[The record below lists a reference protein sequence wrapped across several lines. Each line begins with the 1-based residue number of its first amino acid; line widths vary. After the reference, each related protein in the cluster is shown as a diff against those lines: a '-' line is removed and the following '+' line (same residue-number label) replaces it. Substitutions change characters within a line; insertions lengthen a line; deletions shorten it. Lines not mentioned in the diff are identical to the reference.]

1 MSTKNNR
8 PVAVVLG
15 GTNPHKAL
23 IKNLRKRGYYTI
35 LIDYY
40 ENPPAKSVADI
51 HIRESTLDKEKV
63 LEVAKS
69 FKAKLVIAICIDQAN
84 SIACYVA
91 EKLGLPI
98 PYSYETSISSS
109 NKMLM
114 KRKMIEAGIPT
125 SKFVSITDL
134 KEIDIANLNF
144 PLVVKPADTT
154 GSKGVKRVDDFSK
167 IKYFVQDA
175 LSLSRTNTAIVEE
188 FKEGIEV
195 QIDCFVRDK
204 EVLILMLN
212 KKNKVSISGDIELQ
226 SIGSSIPAEISKKSF
241 NTIKQIANKLVKV
254 FNFDNTPFFI
264 QTIVKGDEVNVIEFA
279 PRIGGGLSYRII
291 NLYSSFDTLNH
302 AVDFYEGK
310 KDINLPNKNSDFFT
324 TNNIYTKNGVF
335 GEISGSKELLAN
347 NIIEEFYQYKTKGM
361 LVGSEISSNNRIG
374 AFIIRAKSNKDLRE
388 KEKIAYSNL
397 KVVDIENNNMPLRN
411 YKIEY

>member
-1 MSTKNNR
+1 MKR
-8 PVAVVLG
+8 KKRAIILG
-15 GTNPHKAL
+15 GTNPHKEL
-23 IKNLRKRGYYTI
+23 IKNLRDRGYYTI

-40 ENPPAKSVADI
+40 ENPPAKSVADV
-51 HIRESTLDKEKV
+51 HIRESTLDKEKI
-63 LEVAKS
+63 LELAKS
-69 FKAKLVIAICIDQAN
+69 FKAKLVISICIDQAN

-98 PYSYETSISSS
+98 PYSYETSISTS
-109 NKMLM
+109 NKIFM
-114 KRKMIEAGIPT
+114 KRKMVAAGIPT
-125 SKFVSITDL
+125 SKFVSITNI
-134 KEIDIANLNF
+134 KEIDIDSLNF
-144 PLVVKPADTT
+144 PLVVKPSDTT
-154 GSKGVKRVDDFSK
+154 GSKGVKRVEDFSQIQYSVK
-167 IKYFVQDA
+167 DA

-204 EVLILMLN
+204 KVLILMLN
-212 KKNKVSISGDIELQ
+212 KKNKVSITGNVELQ
-226 SIGSSIPAEISKKSF
+226 SVGSFIPAEISKKSF
-241 NTIKQIANKLVKV
+241 NTIKQIAKKLVKV

-291 NLYSSFDTLNH
+291 YLYSNFDTLNH

-310 KDINLPNKNSDFFT
+310 NNIKLPNKNSDFFA
-324 TNNIYTKNGVF
+324 TNNIYTESGVF

-361 LVGSEISSNNRIG
+361 LVGAEISSNNRVG
-374 AFIIRAKSNKDLRE
+374 AFIVRARSNEDLKE
-388 KEKIAYSNL
+388 KVKIAYSNL
-397 KVVDIENNNMPLRN
+397 KVFDIDYNNMPLKN
-411 YKIEY
+411 LNFVN